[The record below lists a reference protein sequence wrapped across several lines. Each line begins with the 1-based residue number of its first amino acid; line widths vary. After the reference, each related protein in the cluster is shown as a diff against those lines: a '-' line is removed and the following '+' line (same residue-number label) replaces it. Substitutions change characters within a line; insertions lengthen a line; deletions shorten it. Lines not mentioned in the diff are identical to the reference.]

1 MKFYEWR
8 YEWEAM
14 EALVARCHPER
25 KPRDREWWSVVPTLV
40 QYAYPSIHLR
50 PEMIGYTQFTVAPKC
65 LFGYDLGVHPDYRKR
80 GLGTVLHAE
89 RLRIGARFG
98 ATMMF
103 GVTEPANVA
112 MRRLFDGSHME
123 EGELMRDYYRDVDPP
138 IHGLPYAG
146 GAETFAWAEAQPREW
161 RAGCS

>member
-8 YEWEAM
+8 HEWHALET
-14 EALVARCHPER
+14 LVALCHPHRET
-25 KPRDREWWSVVPTLV
+25 RDREWWSVVPTLV
-40 QYAYPSIHLR
+40 QYETRYGHAQPAL
-50 PEMIGYTQFTVAPKC
+50 IGYTQFSSAPKC
-65 LFGYDLGVHPDYRKR
+65 MFGFDLGVHPDYRKQ
-80 GLGTVLHAE
+80 GLGTALHAE

-112 MRRLFDGSHME
+112 MRRIFEASHME
-123 EGELMRDYYRDVDPP
+123 EGEMMRDYYRDVDPP

-146 GAETFAWAEAQPREW
+146 GAKTFAWAEAQPREW
-161 RAGCS
+161 SPK

>member
-8 YEWEAM
+8 DEWQEL
-14 EALVARCHPER
+14 EPLVALCHPER
-25 KPRDREWWSVVPTLV
+25 TPRDRRWWSVVPTLIE
-40 QYAYPSIHLR
+40 YAGWR
-50 PEMIGYTQFTVAPKC
+50 MVGYTQFSVAPKC
-65 LFGYDLGVHPDYRKR
+65 MFGFDLGVHPDYRKQ
-80 GLGTVLHAE
+80 GLGTALHAE

-112 MRRLFDGSHME
+112 MRRIFEASHME
-123 EGELMRDYYRDVDPP
+123 EGEMMRDYYRDVDPP

-146 GAETFAWAEAQPREW
+146 GAKTFAWAEAQPREW
-161 RAGCS
+161 SPK